1 MNCLENV
8 KTFRSK
14 GKVLFCWWSSPP
26 STSGHSIKITFLSS
40 SVHISRSLPL
50 TRNFINNVFIFQA
63 PPPPTCSHA
72 AAKYPQKIIA
82 MRRYWI
88 IIIAIPFNSFQLWS
102 YNSIFGIRAKWVTTT
117 SWNCFFF
124 FFFGSFREMSSN
136 IMPVIYTIS
145 IYSSLLCSS
154 STSLSYRAKENLH
167 LEKYWNLFIFDP

>member
-63 PPPPTCSHA
+63 PPPTCSHA

-117 SWNCFFF
+117 SWNCFFLLF
-124 FFFGSFREMSSN
+124 FWLIPRNVEQYHASHIHDFN
-136 IMPVIYTIS
+136 ILIPFMLIIDIIVV
-145 IYSSLLCSS
+145 
-154 STSLSYRAKENLH
+154 
-167 LEKYWNLFIFDP
+167 

>member
-1 MNCLENV
+1 MWRHSDRRERFYFV
-8 KTFRSK
+8 DE
-14 GKVLFCWWSSPP
+14 VLLRQHPV
-26 STSGHSIKITFLSS
+26 TLLRLHSYPHQFI
-40 SVHISRSLPL
+40 SLPL

-124 FFFGSFREMSSN
+124 FFLAHSEKCRAISCQSYTRFQYTHPFYAHHRHLCRIEQKKIFISRN
-136 IMPVIYTIS
+136 IE
-145 IYSSLLCSS
+145 IYSFSIRKLSS
-154 STSLSYRAKENLH
+154 IK
-167 LEKYWNLFIFDP
+167 